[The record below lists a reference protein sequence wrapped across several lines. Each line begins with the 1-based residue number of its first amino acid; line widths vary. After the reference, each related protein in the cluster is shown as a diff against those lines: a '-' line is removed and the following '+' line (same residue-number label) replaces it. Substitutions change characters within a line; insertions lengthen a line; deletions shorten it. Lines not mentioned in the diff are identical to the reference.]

1 MVSTH
6 RAPKQWCLSK
16 IETITSFENWRQN
29 LIYTLS
35 LDSNF
40 APFLAEDATWGKK
53 TRAQPLRGFTDDGEA
68 VAQNSRQTA
77 QQKANF
83 LELMLGQIA
92 NYCPII
98 SRNTLVKNS
107 TSIQSI
113 WNTIREHFGFQVTG
127 AHFLDFTTLRLE
139 ADERPEDLY
148 QRLVA
153 FVEDCLLRANSLSHH
168 GVQLAEDEELS
179 PTVENLIVLTWL
191 RRINPELPKLVKQR
205 YGTELR
211 SRTLASIKPEI
222 SQALSS
228 LLEEIHTADDA
239 KIMRTAVSSYRK
251 PGTERPLARPNTRS
265 NRPLKSCPLC
275 KQAGRTNSSH
285 FLSECNFLPD
295 QDRRYMVKA
304 RQIAE
309 ILEDIPESE
318 SSINPADPAC
328 DLRDEESKTSSR
340 AYRIQTRQSPYVDMF
355 YDHHP
360 VRITIDSGATGNM
373 IRHRTV
379 QRLGCRVADSSQSVH
394 QADGSSPLHVVGET
408 RLSFDRDGKEFIFE
422 GLVIEN
428 LDVDVLAGTP
438 FMETNDVAVRPA
450 KRQVI
455 LSNGSAYTYGSV
467 QSQASTAA
475 ARRALVLRAPP
486 TSTTVWPG
494 EFVEIELPGD
504 VPADTEY
511 ALEPRIDAPS
521 VKRLTASHRCHHAS

>member
-1 MVSTH
+1 MNTWTKFWWWNSGTTWPTTVKDVLEKVYGTCNTSDYCFQRLPAWTKENKTELL
-6 RAPKQWCLSK
+6 AVDSLGTIYQWKFDTINPTGHAVWLALHDHQETAATK

-77 QQKANF
+77 QQKVNF

-127 AHFLDFTTLRLE
+127 AHFLDFANLRLE
-139 ADERPEDLY
+139 TDERPEDLY

-179 PTVENLIVLTWL
+179 STVENLIVLTWL
-191 RRINPELPKLVKQR
+191 RLINPELPKLVKQR

-228 LLEEIHTADDA
+228 LLEEIHSADDA

-251 PGTERPLARPNTRS
+251 PGSERLLARPNTRS

-318 SSINPADPAC
+318 SSIN
-328 DLRDEESKTSSR
+328 
-340 AYRIQTRQSPYVDMF
+340 
-355 YDHHP
+355 
-360 VRITIDSGATGNM
+360 
-373 IRHRTV
+373 
-379 QRLGCRVADSSQSVH
+379 
-394 QADGSSPLHVVGET
+394 
-408 RLSFDRDGKEFIFE
+408 
-422 GLVIEN
+422 
-428 LDVDVLAGTP
+428 
-438 FMETNDVAVRPA
+438 
-450 KRQVI
+450 
-455 LSNGSAYTYGSV
+455 
-467 QSQASTAA
+467 
-475 ARRALVLRAPP
+475 
-486 TSTTVWPG
+486 
-494 EFVEIELPGD
+494 
-504 VPADTEY
+504 
-511 ALEPRIDAPS
+511 
-521 VKRLTASHRCHHAS
+521 